1 MYVCMVVLYEHFLD
15 IDYGDC
21 QSLGELKTYDIAP
34 LLPYLYK
41 GFGIFKKGRKF
52 LGVEDTKYI
61 F

>member
-34 LLPYLYK
+34 LTVSVP
-41 GFGIFKKGRKF
+41 GFLDF
-52 LGVEDTKYI
+52 
-61 F
+61 